1 MTYEPTIHICDNLLT
16 KHLTHMAHI
25 SKPQVRNVRILQ
37 IRRLDLFKF
46 EIFQTI
52 LRNRLTLRP
61 IFSPAVYFHLQSSS
75 DVIDLTGVF
84 YQKIFQHILNGNCVL
99 NKWI

>member
-46 EIFQTI
+46 EILQTNFKKSI
-52 LRNRLTLRP
+52 DFDIYFFASN
-61 IFSPAVYFHLQSSS
+61 IFS
-75 DVIDLTGVF
+75 F
-84 YQKIFQHILNGNCVL
+84 YKPQVTSFI
-99 NKWI
+99 